1 MKKLDNLYY
10 ASVFMPYIKN
20 PNERIKKTIVKIIK
34 GGNNIIFVDLET
46 HQLYC
51 KEYGRGDRIDIISPI
66 SVYYN
71 PFGILKLS
79 KRNDENALHAH
90 DIYRR
95 YKNKI
100 KVYKKNRVT
109 V

>member
-10 ASVFMPYIKN
+10 ASVFMPYIKD

-66 SVYYN
+66 SV
-71 PFGILKLS
+71 
-79 KRNDENALHAH
+79 
-90 DIYRR
+90 
-95 YKNKI
+95 
-100 KVYKKNRVT
+100 
-109 V
+109 

>member
-1 MKKLDNLYY
+1 MLQYLCH
-10 ASVFMPYIKN
+10 IL
-20 PNERIKKTIVKIIK
+20 KIQTK
-34 GGNNIIFVDLET
+34 ELKNNIIFVDLET